1 MGVYCDVDREDD
13 DDCDGVKSMMTKMI
27 TDERWKMTMVQ
38 LRTMMM
44 NEEAADDDRWKRSVR
59 AWEEGLRGLM
69 VVREGDE
76 EDDGVEAVVVCME
89 VRG

>member
-1 MGVYCDVDREDD
+1 MMGVYCDVDREDD

-44 NEEAADDDRWKRSVR
+44 NEEAADDDR
-59 AWEEGLRGLM
+59 
-69 VVREGDE
+69 
-76 EDDGVEAVVVCME
+76 
-89 VRG
+89 